1 MRKIENILLLPVLV
15 LIVLLFLTG
24 DATLD
29 FHLHDTY
36 FVIALA
42 HVIKWFLYW
51 LMVAYILYTVI
62 RYRHK
67 RVNTAWAITHISLTI
82 IPIVLIWYL
91 AVPPDLKLSDDHA
104 YLAYEQAFHRK
115 WEWRYLWLGILGM
128 GFLLNQIVFLVYF
141 VTRLFQ
147 TPDLQ

>member
-1 MRKIENILLLPVLV
+1 MKKIENILLLPVLV
-15 LIVLLFLTG
+15 LIVLMFLAG

-51 LMVAYILYTVI
+51 LVVAFILYTVI

-91 AVPPDLKLSDDHA
+91 AVPPQLNLSDGHDYWA
-104 YLAYEQAFHRK
+104 FEQAFQSK
-115 WEWRYLWLGILGM
+115 WEWRNLWLVILALA
-128 GFLLNQIVFLVYF
+128 FLLTQIVFLVYF